1 MKLVERELGLE
12 IQLKE
17 NIVSVIVIEDI
28 SLRLSIIEELY
39 SQIMGKEG
47 NWLLVEN
54 EKNYEISKK
63 ADLILEPFTLE
74 LNNKKAKTKLYQDIK
89 TIAQDFSF
97 SQGLELHSHICSY
110 LENLLERVSYPVK
123 YNEEWNI
130 LELLKAYGVELC
142 EECDSIC
149 EKIFNY
155 IKLIADVCRTNIF
168 ITVNIKHYLT
178 SEQIS
183 ELYKLAKYSKIHL
196 ILIEFNMCGD
206 KYDCE
211 KVYVIDKDN
220 CIITF

>member
-17 NIVSVIVIEDI
+17 NIVSVIVIEDV

-63 ADLILEPFTLE
+63 ADLILEPFSLE

-97 SQGLELHSHICSY
+97 SQGLELHSHIIISR
-110 LENLLERVSYPVK
+110 NL
-123 YNEEWNI
+123 
-130 LELLKAYGVELC
+130 
-142 EECDSIC
+142 
-149 EKIFNY
+149 
-155 IKLIADVCRTNIF
+155 
-168 ITVNIKHYLT
+168 
-178 SEQIS
+178 
-183 ELYKLAKYSKIHL
+183 
-196 ILIEFNMCGD
+196 
-206 KYDCE
+206 
-211 KVYVIDKDN
+211 
-220 CIITF
+220 

>member
-1 MKLVERELGLE
+1 MRRMQEENSKICKKGQEL
-12 IQLKE
+12 
-17 NIVSVIVIEDI
+17 
-28 SLRLSIIEELY
+28 RCRY
-39 SQIMGKEG
+39 
-47 NWLLVEN
+47 
-54 EKNYEISKK
+54 
-63 ADLILEPFTLE
+63 
-74 LNNKKAKTKLYQDIK
+74 
-89 TIAQDFSF
+89 
-97 SQGLELHSHICSY
+97 
-110 LENLLERVSYPVK
+110 
-123 YNEEWNI
+123 
-130 LELLKAYGVELC
+130 
-142 EECDSIC
+142 